1 MEKTLQQRI
10 EDAEFAMLEIW
21 FVAKMTGD
29 IEDMR
34 YLIEC
39 TKEYDA
45 LLKEKEIKHIEE
57 ETEL

>member
-10 EDAEFAMLEIW
+10 EDAEFAMLKIW

-39 TKEYDA
+39 TKEYDT
-45 LLKEKEIKHIEE
+45 LLKEKENKQIEE

>member
-45 LLKEKEIKHIEE
+45 LLKEKENKQIEE

>member
-39 TKEYDA
+39 TKEYDT
-45 LLKEKEIKHIEE
+45 LLKEKENKQIEE

>member
-1 MEKTLQQRI
+1 
-10 EDAEFAMLEIW
+10 MLKIW

-39 TKEYDA
+39 TKEYDT
-45 LLKEKEIKHIEE
+45 LLKEKENKQIEE